1 MNIEDVLMKAAKLN
15 YNALLTGSHGVGK
28 THMVKEIFN
37 KIYGEMNVHW
47 RYFSASTL
55 DPWVDFIGIPKNYV
69 RESDGREVFG
79 IIPPE
84 NFTGEENIQ
93 AIFFDEINRA
103 DPKTLNAIMELIQFR
118 SINGRKFPNLKVI
131 WAARNPDD
139 ANYSVQEMDDAQ
151 IDRFPVRVTIPNK
164 LNIPYFEAKYGSTI
178 TRIANHWWTDQLVK
192 KTNISP
198 RKMDDILQGHK
209 DGFPIEYIVDNSIS
223 TRRLA
228 HKLDNLHEI
237 ESIFSIV
244 DEGKEAIAAYF
255 TIDRITSSKTFIDL
269 DIINSIYKHLD
280 IEECNLLAEHIKKH
294 HHYEFEQYQS
304 SNGRENRT
312 AAISLSDEIITH
324 IKKIEKQKQDEYDRR
339 HFAEIQRIKQ
349 AQRAKYERELELRKA
364 SKENDEDVDDEVL
377 ESNIKAKKEYETIHL
392 EKAVVIEDKKRSFFK
407 NLFSTE

>member
-1 MNIEDVLMKAAKLN
+1 MNIEDVLMKAAQLN

-139 ANYSVQEMDDAQ
+139 ANYSVEDMDDAQ
-151 IDRFPVRVTIPNK
+151 VDRFPVRVTIPNK
-164 LNIPYFEAKYGSTI
+164 LNIPYFETKYGSTI
-178 TRIANHWWTDQLVK
+178 TRIANHWWTDQVVR

-198 RKMDDILQGHK
+198 RKMDDILQAHK
-209 DGFPIEYIVDNSIS
+209 DGFPIEYIVENSIS

-244 DEGKEAIAAYF
+244 DEGKEAIVAYF
-255 TIDRITSSKTFIDL
+255 TIDKITSSKTFIDL

-280 IEECNLLAEHIKKH
+280 IEECNLLSEHIKKN
-294 HHYEFEQYQS
+294 HHYEFEQYQAG
-304 SNGRENRT
+304 NGNFT
-312 AAISLSDEIITH
+312 TAISLSHEITTH
-324 IKKIEKQKQDEYDRR
+324 INKIEKEKQDEQDRK
-339 HFAEIQRIKQ
+339 HFHEVQRIKQ

-364 SKENDEDVDDEVL
+364 IEENDEVL
-377 ESNIKAKKEYETIHL
+377 ESNIKAKKEPEKINL
-392 EKAVVIEDKKRSFFK
+392 EKEVANGHKKRGFLK
-407 NLFSTE
+407 TLFLSE